1 VNSQLLK
8 PRQLPKQRREP
19 IEGLILLAV
28 IVGVMW
34 LVEIINSLDNNGL
47 NGDGIIPRNVG
58 HLWAILT
65 APFLHAS
72 FAHLTDNT
80 IPFMFMGVIIALR
93 GAVRLALVTAIVII
107 AGGLGTWLI
116 APAHSITVGASGVVF
131 GYATY
136 LLSRGLF
143 NRSWLEILTGIVVG
157 AVWGGALLSS
167 LVPHYGISWQA
178 HACGAA
184 AGLLAAA
191 LLARPRQALPGHAE
205 SDPVTRALAQ

>member
-1 VNSQLLK
+1 VN
-8 PRQLPKQRREP
+8 RQLPKQRREP
-19 IEGLILLAV
+19 IEGLILLAA

-34 LVEIINSLDNNGL
+34 LVEGINSLDNSGL
-47 NGDGIIPRNVG
+47 NSDGIMPRNVG
-58 HLWAILT
+58 HLWAIVT

-72 FAHLTDNT
+72 FAHLIDNT
-80 IPFMFMGVIIALR
+80 IPFVFMGVIIALR
-93 GAVRLALVTAIVII
+93 GALRLALVTAIVII

-136 LLSRGLF
+136 LISRGLF

-157 AVWGGALLSS
+157 VVWGGALLSS

-178 HACGAA
+178 HACGAV

-191 LLARPRQALPGHAE
+191 LLARPRRALPSHTE
-205 SDPVTRALAQ
+205 NDPLTRALAQ